1 MKLSQDSMDWLEDIT
16 AAQMKALGELS
27 QLVAEYMADEVLKCS
42 VGRGEPT
49 EERQLVYAKVRL
61 EGSNKGMDLF
71 LKQLQQIRKAADN
84 RVAP

>member
-1 MKLSQDSMDWLEDIT
+1 MKLSQDAQDWIEDLT
-16 AAQMKALGELS
+16 TQQMKALTELS
-27 QLVAEYMADEVLKCS
+27 QLVAEYMAEEVLKCS
-42 VGRGEPT
+42 VGRGEPAD
-49 EERQLVYAKVRL
+49 ERQLVYAKVRL